1 MISIRERL
9 QKRAPVLIFLVI
21 AAVCFVQLGG
31 PSLYETDEGFAA
43 NRADSFYRHHTW
55 RLSFDDVG
63 EEGPQF
69 RKPPLLYWSVAALY
83 QVMGRTM
90 WAVRLPTAVAGFLCA
105 WLTWRLARR
114 FFDSTTGLLAALLL
128 VSTPFVLLHIR
139 TAMLEMPLVCLM
151 LVAACSFTFIR
162 QPALR
167 VAGAGLAAGAAVL
180 LKGGAGA
187 YVLAVPLIFGL
198 IYRRFSLA
206 AVGEAILACLVAAV
220 LPVAYFVAVPPE
232 YRMTMIHRL
241 FIEEASERIRLF
253 SHVLERLPAA
263 VKVLQNTL
271 GWHVPAAAF
280 GLLLVAAGIR
290 RHNAWERVALL
301 ALVIVA
307 ALPLLWVY
315 ASMVHPFPRYLL
327 PAYPLLLILSVAF
340 VRGALSSRWP
350 LLWLMPFA
358 IAAGGMGPS
367 PWRWIPAGIAGSIGL
382 LTFWLSLRA
391 STPSSLRGEGR
402 GEGLQN
408 GILSANDRPS
418 PLREG
423 LSWILLASLAIPSML
438 IPPASIYHPGPDRGP
453 RPELVPLARRLQEL
467 VPEDGK
473 VVVEERMKCHTLLFY
488 GRRSIDSMEDWLL
501 TTARPGESRYGI
513 FLHAP
518 PRDIPGVD
526 VAKIDQSG
534 SWQLLKVTLTST
546 NVPWAGI
553 LFAKDSQRAAIATM
567 LDVMAVEAMPF
578 DRGFVLQRVPD
589 TVPFSDQP
597 LVHSD
602 REGHRPITRAA
613 PFVLLPGT
621 SFWVTFPAPTVC
633 AGFDLIPA
641 TKREQLEGWK
651 VEYRLQG
658 SEAWTLQRSVE
669 KPLANTFTITNGRLE
684 QTWKRGLRLRFA
696 PVTAVQWKFTRT
708 SGFPITLSEV
718 VGIGPRR

>member
-1 MISIRERL
+1 MKHKITIT
-9 QKRAPVLIFLVI
+9 VFLAI
-21 AAVCFVQLGG
+21 AAACFIHLGT

-63 EEGPQF
+63 EDGPQF
-69 RKPPLLYWSVAALY
+69 RKPPLLYWSVATLY
-83 QVMGRTM
+83 HVMGRTM

-151 LVAACSFTFIR
+151 LAAACSFTFFR
-162 QPALR
+162 HPVRR
-167 VAGAGLAAGAAVL
+167 VAGVGLAAGAAVL

-187 YVLAVPLIFGL
+187 YVLVVPLIFGL

-280 GLLLVAAGIR
+280 GFLLVAAGIR
-290 RHNAWERVALL
+290 RHNAWERAAFL

-340 VRGALSSRWP
+340 VRGAFSFRWP
-350 LLWLMPFA
+350 ILWLMPFA

-382 LTFWLSLRA
+382 LTLWLSFRTHGVKETDAL
-391 STPSSLRGEGR
+391 TK
-402 GEGLQN
+402 
-408 GILSANDRPS
+408 DHFS
-418 PLREG
+418 PFRKG
-423 LSWILLASLAIPSML
+423 LSWVLLAGITVPSVFIPS
-438 IPPASIYHPGPDRGP
+438 ASMYHPGPDRGP
-453 RPELVPLARRLQEL
+453 RPELVPLAKRLQEL
-467 VPEDGK
+467 VPDDGK
-473 VVVEERMKCHTLLFY
+473 VVVEERMKCHTILFY

-501 TTARPGESRYGI
+501 TAARPGESRYGI

-553 LFAKDSQRAAIATM
+553 LFAKESQRAAMATM
-567 LDVMAVEAMPF
+567 LDVMAVEAVPF
-578 DRGFVLQRVPD
+578 DKGFVLQRIPD
-589 TVPFSDQP
+589 SGPLVEQP
-597 LVHSD
+597 LFHGD
-602 REGHRPITRAA
+602 REGQRPITRDA
-613 PFVLLPGT
+613 PFVILPGT
-621 SFWVTFPAPTVC
+621 SFWVTFPSPTVC

-641 TKREQLEGWK
+641 TKREQVEGWK

-658 SEAWTLQRSVE
+658 SDVWTLQCSVE
-669 KPLANTFTITNGRLE
+669 KPLANSYAITNGRLE
-684 QTWKRGLRLRFA
+684 KTSKRGLRLRFA
-696 PVTAVQWKFTRT
+696 PVTAVQWKFTRM
-708 SGFPITLSEV
+708 SGFPMTLSEV